1 MPISLGSR
9 PKDDDVLGLIAAK
22 SYGRAIA
29 LLRARLSRGGPNPT
43 LRMQLA
49 DVLTLADKKAEALT
63 LLLRLADEYAG
74 EGFAAKAVSVLKKAQ
89 RIDPGRPDVESR
101 LAQLIREKQ
110 REAAERLP
118 EPDSTLEIGL
128 EMAAV
133 SVPVSAATPPTAS
146 VAPRPTL
153 LDLDPD
159 ATLPYQ
165 AGVQPRLAQAPPE
178 LTRGLTGEPRPERAG
193 PKPETATL
201 PGFPAEPL
209 PTLEPEPALA
219 SAEAVPVL
227 EAEVTPEAE
236 PEPVP
241 LLEAELVPL
250 AADAAEVEDYDLL
263 YAGEADDTPAAAD
276 TTAAAR
282 TASQPMSAGE
292 FARELMSLVDTVFQE
307 STTEAPAG
315 EDRPGRRIVVSPL
328 FRDFAVDEMVAVI
341 QGLKLLTV
349 ERGEVILRE
358 GQPGASLYMITS
370 GRVRAFRMDARGR
383 KQLPLGDLQEGA
395 FFGEMSVLTGR
406 PRMASVVALTRTE
419 LLELDRATLDEI
431 TRTHPRVWDVL
442 REFAQNRATA
452 NLTPTDATN
461 RP

>member
-1 MPISLGSR
+1 MPISFGSR

-29 LLRARLSRGGPNPT
+29 LLKARLSRGGPNPT

-49 DVLTLADKKAEALT
+49 DVLILADKKAEALS
-63 LLLRLADEYAG
+63 LLLRLADEYAS

-89 RIDPGRPDVESR
+89 RIDPGRREVESR
-101 LAQLIREKQ
+101 LAQLIQEKQ
-110 REAAERLP
+110 REAAERVP

-128 EMAAV
+128 DMGAV
-133 SVPVSAATPPTAS
+133 SVPVSAPTPAPVS
-146 VAPRPTL
+146 PRPAL

-159 ATLPYQ
+159 ATLPYET
-165 AGVQPRLAQAPPE
+165 APEPPDAPTPPVDVAPVPPSELEPE
-178 LTRGLTGEPRPERAG
+178 LLPVLTP
-193 PKPETATL
+193 
-201 PGFPAEPL
+201 EPL
-209 PTLEPEPALA
+209 PSL
-219 SAEAVPVL
+219 
-227 EAEVTPEAE
+227 EAE
-236 PEPVP
+236 PETPSAGAEPVLGAEPTPEPEPEAVP
-241 LLEAELVPL
+241 LLEAELVPI
-250 AADAAEVEDYDLL
+250 AAGEADVEDYDLL
-263 YAGEADDTPAAAD
+263 YVGEAEEDAPAPE
-276 TTAAAR
+276 TTAVAPGG
-282 TASQPMSAGE
+282 ASPPMSAGE
-292 FARELMSLVDTVFQE
+292 FAQELMSLVDTVFQE
-307 STTEAPAG
+307 SSAAAPAHD
-315 EDRPGRRIVVSPL
+315 DRPGSRIVVSPL

-349 ERGEVILRE
+349 ERGDVILRE

-370 GRVRAFRMDARGR
+370 GRVRAFRKDARGR

-419 LLELDRATLDEI
+419 LLELDRPTLDEI

-442 REFAQNRATA
+442 REFAENRATA
-452 NLTPTDATN
+452 NLMRTDATN

>member
-1 MPISLGSR
+1 VPISFGSR
-9 PKDDDVLGLIAAK
+9 PKEDDVLSLIAAR

-29 LLRARLSRGGPNPT
+29 LLRARLSQGGPNPT

-49 DVLTLADKKAEALT
+49 DVLILADKKAEALT

-101 LAQLIREKQ
+101 LAQLIQAKQ
-110 REAAERLP
+110 REAATRLA
-118 EPDSTLEIGL
+118 EPDATLEIGL
-128 EMAAV
+128 DAGTI
-133 SVPVSAATPPTAS
+133 SVPASLPSPLPAPVS
-146 VAPRPTL
+146 PRPGL

-159 ATLPYQ
+159 ATLPYETS
-165 AGVQPRLAQAPPE
+165 AQPPRAQAPPA
-178 LTRGLTGEPRPERAG
+178 EPKLEAEPV
-193 PKPETATL
+193 
-201 PGFPAEPL
+201 PALSEEPL
-209 PTLEPEPALA
+209 PLLEPEVAP
-219 SAEAVPVL
+219 
-227 EAEVTPEAE
+227 E
-236 PEPVP
+236 PEPEAVP
-241 LLEAELVPL
+241 LLEAELVPE
-250 AADAAEVEDYDLL
+250 AATDDADVEDYDLL
-263 YAGEADDTPAAAD
+263 YAGEAEEPATSEA
-276 TTAAAR
+276 TAAAR
-282 TASQPMSAGE
+282 GAGQPMSAGE
-292 FARELMSLVDTVFQE
+292 FAHELMSLVDTVFQE
-307 STTEAPAG
+307 SAAAAPA
-315 EDRPGRRIVVSPL
+315 DDSRPGSRIVVSPL

-370 GRVRAFRMDARGR
+370 GRVRAFRKEVRGR
-383 KQLPLGDLQEGA
+383 RQVPLGDLQEGA

-419 LLELDRATLDEI
+419 LLELDRPTLDEI

-452 NLTPTDATN
+452 NLTRTDAT
-461 RP
+461 